1 MKKIFSLFAA
11 VLFAGSM
18 MAGVITLDPATQTPQ
33 TTETDIALTIN
44 GIAISYHGTLN
55 AAGETSPADFRVFG
69 GQKLT
74 LSASVNITKVVI
86 AGKANKASFT
96 LSSDK
101 GTVTT
106 GASYADVTE
115 KAELNDP
122 LVVVE
127 NINAK
132 TVNLTCGKQLR
143 AYKIE
148 VTIDGESSEGG
159 EQGGGEGGNPD
170 PVVTPADTLTCAEA
184 AEQALAGKTDEV
196 IIKGYVTEMVEEW
209 SSFKNVSFWMAD
221 TKGGENTF
229 EAFRVKCETAAEA
242 PTVGALVWVK
252 GNLTKY
258 TKNDVTIPETKA
270 GGTFGILAK
279 GEEVAPAQNLGAKT
293 ISEFLELKNTKDTC
307 ILTGIVSNIANA
319 EYGNFD
325 LTDESGT
332 VYVYGLLTADGQ
344 SKQFASM
351 GIAAGDTLTCK
362 ALYNEYNGA
371 PQAKNAIFVSVKKA
385 PVEMIPVVINEGV
398 VYFDYVA
405 DEGWWQISG
414 ENEDYYVSLS
424 NGAEVSQVSGTY
436 DIEDLDP
443 EYSYIYVNEGGEYID
458 LVSGSITM
466 NVDETGVVTALGL
479 VVGSDGNSYDLT
491 IVYYEPEAQATVN
504 ITADGQAAFDS
515 EEQMAQVIIET
526 EEGLQIVLVMDA
538 EQIAGNYDEG
548 DLYFNYSVVA
558 NESEDLYTYIYTA
571 TIQIVSA
578 GPDLS
583 SSDGQQGA
591 GKYTMTADLLCYNN
605 VLYHI
610 SSILTEASV
619 AVDNTT
625 VASQF
630 LKAIENGTVVI
641 EKNNVRYNV
650 NGQTIR

>member
-18 MAGVITLDPATQTPQ
+18 LADVVTLDPATQTPQ
-33 TTETDIALTIN
+33 TTETDINLTIQ
-44 GIAISYHGTLN
+44 GIGVAYHGTLN
-55 AAGETSPADFRVFG
+55 AASENNGVTTPADFRVFAS
-69 GQKLT
+69 QTLKLS
-74 LSASVNITKVVI
+74 SATNKIEKVVI
-86 AGKANKASFT
+86 AGKAQKVPFT
-96 LSSDK
+96 LSADK

-106 GASYADVTE
+106 GSSYAEVTE
-115 KAELNDP
+115 KATLADP

-127 NINAK
+127 NIGANSV
-132 TVNLTCGKQLR
+132 TLSVTKQMR
-143 AYKIE
+143 VYKIE
-148 VTIDGESSEGG
+148 VTLGEAS
-159 EQGGGEGGNPD
+159 QGGGDPD

-491 IVYYEPEAQATVN
+491 IVYYEPEARATVN
-504 ITADGQAAFDS
+504 ITADGLAAFDS

-583 SSDGQQGA
+583 SSDGQSGA

>member
-11 VLFAGSM
+11 VLFASSM

-44 GIAISYHGTLN
+44 GIAVSYHGTLN
-55 AAGETSPADFRVFG
+55 AAGEYSPADFRVFG

-86 AGKANKASFT
+86 AGKANKAPFT

-106 GASYADVTE
+106 GASYDDVTE

-159 EQGGGEGGNPD
+159 EQGGQGGEGGQ
-170 PVVTPADTLTCAEA
+170 VTPADTLTCAEA

-252 GNLTKY
+252 GKLTKY
-258 TKNDVTIPETKA
+258 TKNDVTIPETTA
-270 GGTFGILAK
+270 GGTFG
-279 GEEVAPAQNLGAKT
+279 
-293 ISEFLELKNTKDTC
+293 
-307 ILTGIVSNIANA
+307 
-319 EYGNFD
+319 
-325 LTDESGT
+325 
-332 VYVYGLLTADGQ
+332 
-344 SKQFASM
+344 
-351 GIAAGDTLTCK
+351 
-362 ALYNEYNGA
+362 
-371 PQAKNAIFVSVKKA
+371 
-385 PVEMIPVVINEGV
+385 
-398 VYFDYVA
+398 
-405 DEGWWQISG
+405 
-414 ENEDYYVSLS
+414 
-424 NGAEVSQVSGTY
+424 
-436 DIEDLDP
+436 
-443 EYSYIYVNEGGEYID
+443 
-458 LVSGSITM
+458 
-466 NVDETGVVTALGL
+466 
-479 VVGSDGNSYDLT
+479 
-491 IVYYEPEAQATVN
+491 
-504 ITADGQAAFDS
+504 
-515 EEQMAQVIIET
+515 
-526 EEGLQIVLVMDA
+526 
-538 EQIAGNYDEG
+538 
-548 DLYFNYSVVA
+548 
-558 NESEDLYTYIYTA
+558 
-571 TIQIVSA
+571 
-578 GPDLS
+578 
-583 SSDGQQGA
+583 
-591 GKYTMTADLLCYNN
+591 
-605 VLYHI
+605 
-610 SSILTEASV
+610 ILTEASV

-625 VASQF
+625 VASPF
-630 LKAIENGTVVI
+630 LKVIENGTVVI